1 MLAASGKVTY
11 YLVPRYLGKVPSNF
25 EKLRVLSRLG
35 RSNEGRI
42 TSGTHMGICPVRK
55 EVLGLKDPRIR
66 ARRQFGPSIKE
77 QTYYRKALKT
87 NNTL

>member
-1 MLAASGKVTY
+1 
-11 YLVPRYLGKVPSNF
+11 
-25 EKLRVLSRLG
+25 
-35 RSNEGRI
+35 
-42 TSGTHMGICPVRK
+42 MGICPVRK